1 MLPGILM
8 EFKAIPISDKDKLS
22 ELAEEALA
30 QTEDKNY
37 RRDLED
43 RGISD
48 IVRYG
53 IAFSGKNVEVRI
65 ER

>member
-1 MLPGILM
+1 M
-8 EFKAIPISDKDKLS
+8 EFMAVSVSEKDKLS

-37 RRDLED
+37 QRNLED
-43 RGISD
+43 RGVRD

-53 IAFSGKNVEVRI
+53 IDLCWNSYLTSGT
-65 ER
+65 

>member
-8 EFKAIPISDKDKLS
+8 EFKAVSVSDKEKLS
-22 ELAEEALA
+22 ELAEEALV

-37 RRDLED
+37 QRDLED

-53 IAFSGKNVEVRI
+53 FAFSGKNVEVRI
-65 ER
+65 AR